1 MEKGDLKKGTENK
14 DGQVSLSLR
23 GGARAGAGR
32 KAIGNSRKI
41 SITLPA
47 EDWAH
52 IDRLVEQGRVGSY
65 SDYFRQLHDSSLK
78 DNFIY

>member
-1 MEKGDLKKGTENK
+1 MKKGELKKGANIK

-23 GGARAGAGR
+23 GGVRERAGR
-32 KAIGNSRKI
+32 KPIGNSRKI

-65 SDYFRQLHDSSLK
+65 SDYFRQLHNSSLK
-78 DNFIY
+78 DVFIY